1 MLPPRREKF
10 CHEYLVDFNGT
21 QAALRAG
28 YAEVGAKQEGSRLL
42 TRADVRLRV
51 AELSDG
57 VTERTKLTAESVLA
71 DIALIKYS
79 CVESN
84 PTVALKAAELEARYL
99 GLLTDRLD
107 INANVKTESTYYIEY
122 VKCNATKNTRDT
134 SVPDV
139 TKAS

>member
-1 MLPPRREKF
+1 MMPPRREQF
-10 CHEYLVDFNGT
+10 CREYVIDFNGK
-21 QAALRAG
+21 QAAIRAG
-28 YAEVGAKQEGSRLL
+28 YSELAATEQGSRLL
-42 TRADVRLRV
+42 RSVHVRSRID
-51 AELSDG
+51 ELLDG
-57 VTERTKLTAESVLA
+57 VTERSKLTAESVLA

-79 CVESN
+79 CMESN
-84 PTVALKAAELEARYL
+84 PPVALKAAELEAKYL

-107 INANVKTESTYYIEY
+107 INANVKTENTFYIEY